1 MSVFV
6 PTKLKSV
13 KRQGRLQRYAAAITL
28 PAGVFAL
35 AFWFYEFIRPLLDN
49 TN

>member
-1 MSVFV
+1 M

-28 PAGVFAL
+28 TAGIFAL
-35 AFWFYEFIRPLLDN
+35 AFWFYEFISQLLDN
-49 TN
+49 AN